1 MIRNILGKIAVIV
14 CIIKIQLINCLDVI
28 KEIDEH
34 IKYYESSEAKEKL
47 FELFKNNCTQS
58 NLGELLNQYANLIY
72 FGQNDDNN
80 SLKLSYYFYKLA
92 AFYGQQDALFMT
104 SLFSNF
110 RLDGSYNILQNLDK
124 LLENAKNTISD
135 YNNQTSS
142 EGLDN
147 LSQIELLSIY
157 QYVSEKRNSSSV
169 LDLYLSSQQQNF
181 FSKLALAH
189 KYMHGRGVTIDCR
202 TASLYFKDLGKDQ
215 YLHSDQ
221 IPNLNKI
228 MRLDLEIYSMTS
240 NLFSFNSDKIKILET
255 VKHIGLN
262 YQSSNLRELY
272 NLAESYFYGI
282 NGLRRDYN
290 KSFEIYQSIYNSKK
304 NKSSNTDTFRAGS
317 MLGYHYLR
325 GYGVEKSLSDQGE
338 TLSLNGLGN
347 SLNITQHMIFYFF
360 FYFFK
365 GFLYYNGYG
374 VQKDQ
379 RKAISLFKKSAGLK
393 DINGMYNYGVIH
405 MLPTTDIHLR
415 DKQIAHQYLNLAS
428 EKGHSLAQYALGLLY
443 LDGVDFYQSC
453 ELSTLL
459 MSRSMSRSASSHFQN
474 SANYQ
479 YQQNNY
485 RQSHL
490 NYLISGYLGE
500 DVSLQ
505 NAAILA
511 DKNSGIYT
519 YSDINYYDLQNE
531 LKQDPI
537 YKMLVEKKFIEID
550 LHELL
555 FEDIL
560 QMVKNK
566 TNLNNL
572 LKIDKNSSKNSI
584 GGYVSYLLLKTSVNQ
599 SGYSYLRLGDYF
611 YYGINVKQSYLKA
624 YQYYKLAAERK
635 YLNTNN
641 QFSYIQAQ
649 GYFNL
654 AYMEQ
659 LGQGVP
665 QNYQLAYQ
673 HLNQSL
679 SLTND
684 NFLANVLLR
693 INFLEDILKLHDHD
707 TQKKIVTQL
716 QLFSKQLLND
726 YKSTFKVLSC
736 IPFILMILYLYGKR
750 LRIKHEHNV

>member
-1 MIRNILGKIAVIV
+1 MIRNILGKIAVII
-14 CIIKIQLINCLDVI
+14 CIIKIQLFNCLEVI

-47 FELFKNNCTQS
+47 LELFKYNCTQS
-58 NLGELLNQYANLIY
+58 NLGELINQYANLIY
-72 FGQNDDNN
+72 YGQNDDNN

-92 AFYGQQDALFMT
+92 AYYGQQDALFMT

-110 RLDGSYNILQNLDK
+110 RLDGSYNILQNLDR
-124 LLENAKNTISD
+124 LLEKAKNTISD
-135 YNNQTSS
+135 INNQTSS
-142 EGLDN
+142 YSLDN
-147 LSQIELLSIY
+147 LSQLELLSIY

-189 KYMHGRGVTIDCR
+189 KYMHGRGVNIDCR

-215 YLHSDQ
+215 YLDSDQ
-221 IPNLNKI
+221 VPNLSKI
-228 MRLDLEIYSMTS
+228 IRLDLQIYSMTS
-240 NLFSFNSDKIKILET
+240 NLFSFNLNSDKIKILET
-255 VKHIGLN
+255 FKHISLN
-262 YQSSNLRELY
+262 YQSSNLGELL

-282 NGLRRDYN
+282 NGVRRDFN
-290 KSFEIYQSIYNSKK
+290 KSFEIYQSIYSKK
-304 NKSSNTDTFRAGS
+304 NISQNINTFKAGA
-317 MLGYHYLR
+317 MLGYHYMR
-325 GYGVEKSLSDQGE
+325 GYGVKKDYQMSFSIFQSLSDQGD
-338 TLSLNGLGN
+338 TISLNGLG
-347 SLNITQHMIFYFF
+347 Y
-360 FYFFK
+360 
-365 GFLYYNGYG
+365 LYYNGYG
-374 VQKDQ
+374 VKKDQ
-379 RKAISLFKKSAGLK
+379 RKAISLFKKSASLK
-393 DINGMYNYGVIH
+393 DVNGMYNYGVIH
-405 MLPTTDIHLR
+405 MLPSTDIHLR

-428 EKGHSLAQYALGLLY
+428 EKGHALAQYALGLLY

-474 SANYQ
+474 SANYL
-479 YQQNNY
+479 YSLNNY

-490 NYLISGYLGE
+490 NYLISGYLGD

-511 DKNSGIYT
+511 DKYSGIYT
-519 YSDINYYDLQNE
+519 YNDINFYDLENE

-537 YKMLVEKKFIEID
+537 YNLLVEKKFIEID
-550 LHELL
+550 FHELL

-566 TNLNNL
+566 TTLNNL
-572 LKIDKNSSKNSI
+572 LKIEKNSSKNSI
-584 GGYVSYLLLKTSVNQ
+584 SGYVSYQLLKTSISQ
-599 SGYSYLRLGDYF
+599 SGYSNLRLGDYF
-611 YYGINVKQSYLKA
+611 YYGINVKQSYSKA
-624 YQYYKLAAERK
+624 YQYYKLAAEK
-635 YLNTNN
+635 KDSNIID
-641 QFSYIQAQ
+641 QVSYIQAQ

-665 QNYQLAYQ
+665 QNYQLAYM

-693 INFLEDILKLHDHD
+693 INFLEDILKIHDPD
-707 TQKKIVTQL
+707 TQKKIINQL
-716 QLFSKQLLND
+716 SVFFKQLFND
-726 YKSTFKVLSC
+726 YKSLFKVLSC
-736 IPFILMILYLYGKR
+736 IPFILMIIYLYGKR